1 MELSTSRSFNALAG
15 AYFFELSCQLR
26 KQQLR
31 RSLYCAMCIIA
42 NVHLSGV
49 FKTSD
54 VLCGLCGATT
64 AAMDVYDL
72 WPREIESTKEKA

>member
-1 MELSTSRSFNALAG
+1 
-15 AYFFELSCQLR
+15 
-26 KQQLR
+26 
-31 RSLYCAMCIIA
+31 MCIIA